1 MRLAYLVFLMG
12 FCISGLGILGIL
24 VGVVLVGNGCCSCT
38 GYVGWYAGF
47 DSFLGFWIV
56 GSCLYFVSVG
66 AGQVAGNAVNC
77 GRCQTI

>member
-1 MRLAYLVFLMG
+1 MYLVYLVFLMG
-12 FCISGLGILGIL
+12 FYVFGLDSLDIL
-24 VGVVLVGNGCCSCT
+24 VGVELVGTGCCSCI
-38 GYVGWYAGF
+38 GYVGWYVGF
-47 DSFLGFWIV
+47 GIFLCFWIV